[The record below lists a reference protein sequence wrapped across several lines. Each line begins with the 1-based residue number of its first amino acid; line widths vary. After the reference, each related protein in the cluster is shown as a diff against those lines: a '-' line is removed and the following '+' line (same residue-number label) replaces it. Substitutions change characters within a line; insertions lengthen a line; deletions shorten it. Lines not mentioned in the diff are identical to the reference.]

1 MKKVASV
8 VFLTALVALLVVG
21 TAFADEWKPKR
32 TIELIAPG
40 GPGGG
45 YDMLCRTVQKTLT
58 DEKLVDKNIVV
69 VNKPGGGG
77 TIGWRYLIGKKG
89 KGEYLAATSTLI
101 MLNHLLGKTDMTYHD
116 ITPIAA
122 LQTEWIAIAVKADS
136 PWKTVKDLFDAIKAD
151 PGSVPI
157 AVGPTLGNND
167 HLVFLQLADFY
178 GIDPAKVNFIVYPE
192 AGGAIVPAVL
202 GGHAKA
208 TVIGLAEVLEQHKA
222 KNLRIL
228 GVSSEKSLSFLPDV
242 KSFTEQGA
250 GVVFPHW
257 RGFLGAPGL
266 TPAQVQYWD
275 DVLSKM
281 VQTPTWKKLI
291 ANLGWDG
298 YYRNSEGFT
307 ELLEKQTESF
317 DNLLTKVGLKD

>member
-8 VFLTALVALLVVG
+8 VFLTALMALLVVG
-21 TAFADEWKPKR
+21 AAFSDEWKPKR

-77 TIGWRYLIGKKG
+77 TIGWRYLAGKKG
-89 KGEYLAATSTLI
+89 RGEYLAATSTLI
-101 MLNHLLGKTDMTYHD
+101 MLNNLLGKTDMTYHD
-116 ITPIAA
+116 ITPIAS
-122 LQTEWIAIAVKADS
+122 LQTEWISIAVKADS
-136 PWKTVKDLFDAIKAD
+136 PWKTVKDLFDAIKTD
-151 PGSVPI
+151 PTGVPI

-178 GIDPAKVNFIVYPE
+178 GIDPASVNFIVYPE

-228 GVSSEKSLSFLPDV
+228 GVSSEKTLSFLPDV

-250 GVVFPHW
+250 DVVFPHW

-266 TPAQVQYWD
+266 TPAQIHYWD

-281 VQTPTWKKLI
+281 VQTPTWKQLI
-291 ANLGWDG
+291 ANLGWDS

-307 ELLEKQTESF
+307 QLLEKQTASF
-317 DNLLTKVGLKD
+317 DTLLTKVGLKD